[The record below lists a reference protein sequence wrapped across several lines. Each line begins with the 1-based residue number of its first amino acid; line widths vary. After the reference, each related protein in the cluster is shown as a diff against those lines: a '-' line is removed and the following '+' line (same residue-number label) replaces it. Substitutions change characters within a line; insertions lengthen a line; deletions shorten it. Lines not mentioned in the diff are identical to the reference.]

1 MKQRPL
7 QLKRINRNRQRKEIE
22 TWKLQMVHWAKPRAA
37 VAFARSKRIDGLMRL
52 EIELSLSK
60 LAIEYPIVC
69 LSFHF
74 PRNYFRAFIGE
85 TKSMEKGVVSKKWE
99 GGREDGW
106 KVEISAKFHGER
118 RVRCGWYDIPASKRK
133 SVAIQANKCKNAR
146 PEIRRPM
153 RQAHRGPARPQ
164 IFAFQSAVRGNNKGK

>member
-22 TWKLQMVHWAKPRAA
+22 TWKLQMVHWAKPRVA

-85 TKSMEKGVVSKKWE
+85 TKSTEKGVVSKKRE
-99 GGREDGW
+99 RGKEDGW
-106 KVEISAKFHGER
+106 KMEISAKFHGER
-118 RVRCGWYDIPASKRK
+118 RVCCGWYDIPASKRK